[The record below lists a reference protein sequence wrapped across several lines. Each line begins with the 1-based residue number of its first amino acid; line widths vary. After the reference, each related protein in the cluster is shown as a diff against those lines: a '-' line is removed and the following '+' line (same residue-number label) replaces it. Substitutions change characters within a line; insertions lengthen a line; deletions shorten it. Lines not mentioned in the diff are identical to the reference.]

1 MKKKSDTLQQK
12 VFLILDIKS
21 NRKGILI
28 MNALDVKKTDSAILS
43 QDQKE
48 IVFENMSDGIMMI
61 NEEGIITYCNS
72 ACEKIFGY
80 PKESITEHSF
90 RYYQTAKTVLSINIL
105 KRSWI
110 KGS

>member
-1 MKKKSDTLQQK
+1 
-12 VFLILDIKS
+12 
-21 NRKGILI
+21 

-72 ACEKIFGY
+72 PVKKSSGTKRLTQSTVFAI
-80 PKESITEHSF
+80 SF
-90 RYYQTAKTVLSINIL
+90 YQTAKTVLSINIL

>member
-1 MKKKSDTLQQK
+1 
-12 VFLILDIKS
+12 
-21 NRKGILI
+21 

-90 RYYQTAKTVLSINIL
+90 RYLFLQTAKTVLSINIL
-105 KRSWI
+105 KRSWT

>member
-72 ACEKIFGY
+72 ACEKIFAA
-80 PKESITEHSF
+80 P
-90 RYYQTAKTVLSINIL
+90 QPLL
-105 KRSWI
+105 
-110 KGS
+110 